1 MPIGRM
7 EGKRMDMIIKDRCS
21 GYLMVFVALTLGI
34 SALGEIAGSS
44 QDSMEPSRQNE
55 YAYFEAYGLDYEL
68 FGEVA
73 EFWISV
79 SNEYSGNDWI
89 GDEYKGS
96 HDNLYEAKLTI
107 LSLSATDQ
115 QGNPFPDIFQP
126 TQPDSLKAYNGPNEG
141 GFTISYGRDYYRT
154 EQGDDFSLKIKG
166 TNVKEGMY
174 ILPVKLDFR
183 VQVDFSTTDPS
194 GYTWKSVSQSGGLP
208 VQVMGNIGGTENLLL
223 RGYDSGYVPIYSGAK
238 NLLLRSTSIYPRSS
252 DLNDFKAT
260 LNLPTTDYE
269 IEDLVY
275 SKDVL
280 SGSTYLTWKVSI
292 ASWAQPGT
300 TTGSVV
306 FEYILNDE
314 QISEGPYNIS
324 LTVAYTPLIKGP
336 DTKGMTNPTITIDQ
350 KTTTYNFNLQM
361 FNAGN
366 VPIESAMVRLDID
379 SAVFIQQANYY
390 YDLDNEATK
399 VFPPLEATVG
409 QVDIDQPFTV
419 SFVGL
424 TIFKMLVPGD
434 YLVPLDYRMDY
445 KGTESMKDSQSTYTS
460 YQWDEY
466 GVEDYE
472 EIMYYRTDPR
482 SIADVEHGPHFMI
495 RVIDDVEGTD
505 LRLRTEGTIET
516 GASSVPVDFELTNRE
531 LYPINFATIEII
543 SSNITAVRSSM
554 SIRGLDHLAYEEE
567 VSIPASTMT
576 TTGSITLKGWLE
588 ISSSAPSGLFPVFL
602 KVSGYNHVMRP
613 IEINKTMY
621 LMIKAR
627 PGCLDIASVQTT
639 TVEPGSDFKMTLVLT
654 NTGDTTI
661 EDYSVMI
668 SCLDNMIVVTDPNSE
683 GKDLAPGMTEYLTF
697 DCNANSCLQYG
708 SSCNIKVL
716 TRTRDTLG
724 NSKDF
729 SDGEGISL
737 KINAAREP
745 DSYKVSSGLKDLG
758 IYLMIAF
765 IVSSLLIGTAM
776 VLTVLGY
783 ARIRYPRQKE
793 VKKETSSNVGSP
805 DRSKIQPT
813 APPPVPPSPPQAT
826 TQWQVPPGVE
836 NRAIQ
841 QQTIETLPPPSN
853 KPVEMSYEDL
863 LISTNKERNT
873 GIDDLFR

>member
-1 MPIGRM
+1 M
-7 EGKRMDMIIKDRCS
+7 
-21 GYLMVFVALTLGI
+21 
-34 SALGEIAGSS
+34 
-44 QDSMEPSRQNE
+44 
-55 YAYFEAYGLDYEL
+55 DYEII
-68 FGEVA
+68 GEVA
-73 EFWISV
+73 EFRISV
-79 SNEYSGNDWI
+79 SNEYSGSDWI
-89 GDEYKGS
+89 GDEYKSS
-96 HDNLYEAKLTI
+96 HDYLFEAKLTI
-107 LSLSATDQ
+107 LSSSATDQ
-115 QGNPFPDIFQP
+115 SGNPFPDIFQP
-126 TQPDSLKAYNGPNEG
+126 TQPDSLKAYNGPNDG

-154 EQGDDFSLKIKG
+154 EQSDDFSLKVKG
-166 TNVKEGMY
+166 SNVNEGIY

-194 GYTWKSVSQSGGLP
+194 GYTWKSVSQSGGLL
-208 VQVMGNIGGTENLLL
+208 VQVIGNIGGTEYMLL

-275 SKDVL
+275 SKDIL
-280 SGSTYLTWKVSI
+280 SGSTYMTWKVSI
-292 ASWAQPGT
+292 ASWEQPGT
-300 TTGSVV
+300 TTGSVI

-314 QISEGPYNIS
+314 LISEGPYNIS

-336 DTKGMTNPTITIDQ
+336 DTKGMTEPTITIDQ

-361 FNAGN
+361 FNGGN

-390 YDLDNEATK
+390 FDLNNEATK

-409 QVDIDQPFTV
+409 QVDIDQPFSV
-419 SFVGL
+419 SFIGL
-424 TIFKMLVPGD
+424 TLFKMLPPGD
-434 YLVPLDYRMDY
+434 YLVPLDYRMEY
-445 KGTESMKDSQSTYTS
+445 KGTESMKDSQSIYTS

-466 GVEDYE
+466 GIEEYN
-472 EIMYYRTDPR
+472 EIMYFRTDPR
-482 SIADVEHGPHFMI
+482 SISDLEKGLHFMV
-495 RVIDDVEGTD
+495 RVKDDVEGPD
-505 LRLRTEGTIET
+505 LRLRTDGTIET
-516 GASSVPVDFELTNRE
+516 GASSVPVNFELTNRE
-531 LYPINFATIEII
+531 LYPIDFATVEII
-543 SSNITAVRSSM
+543 STNITSVRSSM
-554 SIRGLDHLAYEEE
+554 SIGGLDRLAYEEE

-576 TTGSITLKGWLE
+576 TTGSINLQGWLE
-588 ISSSAPSGLFPVFL
+588 ISSSAPSGLFPILL
-602 KVSGYNHVMRP
+602 KVSGYNQVMKL

-627 PGCLDIASVQTT
+627 PGCLDVASVQTT
-639 TVEPGSDFKMTLVLT
+639 SVEPGSDFRMTLVLT

-668 SCLDNMIVVTDPNSE
+668 SCLDNMIVVNDPNSV
-683 GKDLAPGMTEYLTF
+683 GKDLAPGMTNTVTY

-729 SDGEGISL
+729 SDGEGIAL

-745 DSYKVSSGLKDLG
+745 DSYQVSNGLKDLG

-765 IVSSLLIGTAM
+765 IVSSFLIGTAM

-783 ARIRYPRQKE
+783 TRLKYPRQKE
-793 VKKETSSNVGSP
+793 VKKETSLNVGSP
-805 DRSKIQPT
+805 DRSKKQLT
-813 APPPVPPSPPQAT
+813 APPPVPPSQPQAT
-826 TQWQVPPGVE
+826 TQWQVGPGVE
-836 NRAIQ
+836 NTTIQ
-841 QQTIETLPPPSN
+841 QSTIETLPPPSN
-853 KPVEMSYEDL
+853 QPTEMSYDDL
-863 LISTNKERNT
+863 LKSTNKERNI